1 MKLEWIEQYLKEAE
15 QLIYANEVDRGL
27 NLLNE
32 LLYDE
37 PGYARL
43 HNHLGWAYTYYTG
56 DSARAELHLQ
66 MAIKFQSDFF
76 APYLHLGQL
85 LIRLGRTAEAL
96 EYLEA
101 GLKKPEAN
109 VVALWEL
116 IGRAYELKTE
126 YRNAIAAYKNA
137 VVASMADHEL
147 NTLNE
152 GIKRCRKKRWV
163 LFFSF

>member
-1 MKLEWIEQYLKEAE
+1 MKEAE

-37 PGYARL
+37 PGYGRL

-56 DSARAELHLQ
+56 DSVRAELHLR
-66 MAIKFQSDFF
+66 MAIKFHSGFF
-76 APYLHLGQL
+76 APYLHIGQL
-85 LIRLGRTAEAL
+85 LIRIGRATEAI
-96 EYLEA
+96 EYLEI
-101 GLKKPEAN
+101 GLTKPEAN
-109 VVALWEL
+109 LVALWEL

-126 YRNAIAAYKNA
+126 YRKAIAAYKQA
-137 VVASMADHEL
+137 MIASMADHEV
-147 NTLNE
+147 NTFKE